1 MENLRRLASD
11 AKTDWPGWFKPI
23 DLAVLM
29 VLGCGDGPLRISH
42 PTLARRCAASVS
54 SVQRSLVALEDR
66 AKWITSKS
74 GARILT
80 ANTYEVCWERIP
92 WTGHKKT
99 VVTETA
105 VALATYYAQM
115 WKHARP
121 ERMSRRG
128 TTYKLEL
135 PKNFKSR
142 WPHVIQ
148 KHGLDTGNTAQAIA
162 AQIADM
168 AIAHVSVFAKGPQ
181 AWLEKWDTITKKG
194 AAK

>member
-29 VLGCGDGPLRISH
+29 VLGCGEGPLHISH
-42 PTLARRCAASVS
+42 GTLAKRCAASVS
-54 SVQRSLVALEDR
+54 SVQRSLAALEGS
-66 AKWITSKS
+66 KWITSKT

-92 WTGHKKT
+92 WTGYKKV

-115 WKHARP
+115 WKHVRP
-121 ERMSRRG
+121 DRMSRRG
-128 TTYKLEL
+128 TKYKLEL
-135 PKNFKSR
+135 PKNFKIR

-148 KHGLDTGNTAQAIA
+148 RHGLDTGNTAQAIA
-162 AQIADM
+162 AQIAGM
-168 AIAHVSVFAKGPQ
+168 ANAHPSEFAKGPQ